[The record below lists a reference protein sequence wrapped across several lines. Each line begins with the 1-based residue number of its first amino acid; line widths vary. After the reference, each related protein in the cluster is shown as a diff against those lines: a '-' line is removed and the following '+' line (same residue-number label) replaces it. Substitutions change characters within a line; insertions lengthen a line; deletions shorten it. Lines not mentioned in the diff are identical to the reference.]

1 MKRSAIRQFILGDR
15 HMIRKTVLATA
26 LAAAAAVP
34 GMAGA
39 QSAAPASPHTLTG
52 NMGIVS
58 DYRFRGI
65 SQTYVQ
71 PAIQGGID
79 YSHSSGFY
87 IGNWN
92 SSVSGLSYPSGG
104 GIEMDLYG
112 GFKKSFG
119 DFAFDVGLLQYYY
132 PKAVT
137 PTGGEK
143 FDTLEAYLG
152 VTWKWLS
159 AKYSTTL
166 TDYFGVNSISTGTT
180 NGDSEGSGYLDISA
194 NFAMSPK
201 LTLAAHYGMQTVKNY
216 APLEYNDWK
225 LGVTYDLNGWLLGA
239 AYIGTDADETIYV
252 LNGKEIGKDTIVLSI
267 GKSF

>member
-1 MKRSAIRQFILGDR
+1 M
-15 HMIRKTVLATA
+15 RKTI
-26 LAAAAAVP
+26 LAAAV
-34 GMAGA
+34 
-39 QSAAPASPHTLTG
+39 SAAAALPGLAQAQAAASSPHTLTG
-52 NMGIVS
+52 NMAIVS

-65 SQTYVQ
+65 SQTYTQ

-79 YSHSSGFY
+79 YAHASGFY

-159 AKYSTTL
+159 LKYSTTL
-166 TDYFGVNSISTGTT
+166 TDYFGVNSISTGTA
-180 NGDSEGSGYLDISA
+180 NGDSEGSGYLDFTASYEIA
-194 NFAMSPK
+194 PK
-201 LTLAAHYGMQTVKNY
+201 LTLVGHYGMQTVKNY
-216 APLEYNDWK
+216 DALEYNDWK

-239 AYIGTDADETIYV
+239 SYIGTDADETIYV
-252 LNGKEIGKDTIVLSI
+252 LNGKEIGKDTVVLSI